1 MPGLDVATARL
12 VPVAGS
18 SGWVVHLDHAVA
30 FVTGTDAASVAE
42 LVEVCAGS
50 TSSAEVLGR
59 VVGRL
64 STTPAK
70 EWPGFALVTSS
81 GADVVI
87 LVHGDAKVEVERAE
101 GADLHLSADDARM
114 WFTRAV
120 SGARRVRLG
129 RSGDDHAAGVADL
142 VSGVL
147 PADGA
152 VLEPRSAAQMLAEH
166 EDEDLLEVPAFVVPS
181 PAEEPEPSGPAAVGP
196 VGAPAAVGPV
206 GVPAAGASPAGAGL
220 AASMAPTMMVAAEK
234 MAGETRTANPDKV
247 TVTGRYCGRG
257 HFNAP
262 NDRWCRVCAQAL
274 AQDPGGETEGE
285 RPPLGALAWDS
296 GETDVI
302 TRDTVVGRDPGGD
315 ASVASGSTAA
325 LSPSGQS
332 EGMSRVHAELRLIG
346 WEVLLSDRG
355 STNGT
360 FVWDEGRQAWH
371 RLEPGERC
379 PLHVGTIVAFGER
392 TATFE
397 SAAG

>member
-1 MPGLDVATARL
+1 M
-12 VPVAGS
+12 S
-18 SGWVVHLDHAVA
+18 
-30 FVTGTDAASVAE
+30 FVSGTDADRVAE

-81 GADVVI
+81 GPDVVI
-87 LVHGDAKVEVERAE
+87 LVHGDAKVAVERAD

-120 SGARRVRLG
+120 SGARRVLLG
-129 RSGDDHAAGVADL
+129 RPGDDHAAGVADL

-152 VLEPRSAAQMLAEH
+152 VLEARSPAQRLAEM
-166 EDEDLLEVPAFVVPS
+166 EDEDLFEVPAFVVPS
-181 PAEEPEPSGPAAVGP
+181 LGGAASPDAEPEP
-196 VGAPAAVGPV
+196 GASSAVGPV
-206 GVPAAGASPAGAGL
+206 GVPAGAGPSPADAGL
-220 AASMAPTMMVAAEK
+220 AASLAPTMMVPAEK
-234 MAGETRTANPDKV
+234 VAGETRTANPDRV

-262 NDRWCRVCAQAL
+262 SDRWCRVCGQAI
-274 AQDPGGETEGE
+274 AQDPGGESEGE

-302 TRDTVVGRDPGGD
+302 TRDTVVGRDPSGD
-315 ASVASGSTAA
+315 ASVVSGSAAA
-325 LSPSGQS
+325 LSPRGQS

-379 PLHVGTIVAFGER
+379 PLNAGTIVAFGER

-397 SAAG
+397 AAG